1 MRAIPFRVYK
11 HYKTKKYYVVL
22 DIVENGNKESS
33 EKYVVYFP
41 VDDVS
46 VAYSR
51 PLKEFEET
59 IGSVPRFELVTD
71 TDYSPLY
78 RWQLIVSHF
87 RHWHST

>member
-1 MRAIPFRVYK
+1 MVTVPFRVYK

-22 DIVENGNKESS
+22 DIVENGNKESR

-51 PLKEFEET
+51 PLTEFEEM
-59 IGSVPRFELVTD
+59 IGSVPRFALVTD
-71 TDYSPLY
+71 INYSPLY
-78 RWQLIVSHF
+78 CWQLVVSHL
-87 RHWHST
+87 RH